1 MGGKTQPLQRAAA
14 GPVDEGVVL
23 DMLFV
28 DPPSGGRGIA
38 KLLIA
43 FALDHARAAGHAV
56 VRTRSSRTARGVF
69 ERSGFVVDAEN
80 EETRLHGHH
89 LPNFDMHIDLA

>member
-1 MGGKTQPLQRAAA
+1 MFD
-14 GPVDEGVVL
+14 DET
-23 DMLFV
+23 DMDGLSAHSQNN
-28 DPPSGGRGIA
+28 DIA